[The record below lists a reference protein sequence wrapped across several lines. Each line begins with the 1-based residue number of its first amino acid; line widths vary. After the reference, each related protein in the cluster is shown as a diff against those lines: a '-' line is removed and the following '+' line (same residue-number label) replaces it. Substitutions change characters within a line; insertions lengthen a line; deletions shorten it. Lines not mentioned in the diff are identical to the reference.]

1 MKIRIL
7 YILFLS
13 FFFQFTSYSQD
24 NYLMF
29 LDNDD
34 MAGLSRIKIIEKA
47 KKEILISYYI
57 FEDDQVG
64 LLALDILLMK
74 KEMNPDIKIKLLLDA
89 QANGVDKSL
98 LYYLEQHGIEIK
110 EFHPLPKLFVP
121 VNKINV
127 KNFFT
132 SINNF
137 NYRMHDKLIIADG
150 KEIIAGGRNIEKSYF
165 GMGRKNFNDLDF
177 YMSSEQMATTVRKYF
192 LHMWNSNHVK
202 KLSYKKTYRTGSH
215 YNHEIN
221 KLKNIRKYTLYKKKK
236 YLELSKNLDPV
247 KNGIRFDKA
256 QFLNSYNNITGK
268 FEPEYLSTSLFN
280 LALKIK
286 KSMLIE
292 TPYFLPTKRM
302 FKLMKYLHK
311 KNVKMD
317 FITNSY
323 CSSDVVPVVAAYDN
337 EKQELVN
344 LDVELY
350 EYKGP
355 DYLHAKSAIFDNKIA
370 LLGSYNMDPRSAYI
384 NTELVFII
392 EGENVVKNLNEI
404 ITKDKENC
412 VKVKTNENNSAT
424 GYYDCTKSGI
434 DIFLYTFFRLFSNL
448 SLFYSQF

>member
-1 MKIRIL
+1 MI
-7 YILFLS
+7 FFETVS
-13 FFFQFTSYSQD
+13 FSQD

-29 LDNDD
+29 LDDD
-34 MAGLSRIKIIEKA
+34 KMAGLSRIKIIEKA

-57 FEDDQVG
+57 FEDDQIG

-74 KEMNPDIKIKLLLDA
+74 KETDPDIKIKLLLDA

-98 LYYLEQHGIEIK
+98 LYYLEQKGIEIK
-110 EFHPLPKLFVP
+110 EFHPLPKFFVP

-127 KNFFT
+127 KNFFA
-132 SINNF
+132 SINHF
-137 NYRMHDKLIIADG
+137 NYRMHDKLIIADN

-165 GMGRKNFNDLDF
+165 GMGEKNFNDLDF
-177 YMSSEQMATTVRKYF
+177 YMSSEQLAVKVRKYF

-202 KLSYKKTYRTGSH
+202 KISYIKSYKSGNH
-215 YNHEIN
+215 YNYIVN
-221 KLKNIRKYTLYKKKK
+221 KLKNIRKYTLFKKKK
-236 YLELSKNLDPV
+236 YLQLSKDLDPV
-247 KNGIRFDKA
+247 TNGIRFKQA

-280 LALKIK
+280 LAIKIK

-302 FKLMKYLHK
+302 FKLMKYLNK
-311 KNVKMD
+311 KNIKMD

-337 EKQELVN
+337 EKQELLN
-344 LDVELY
+344 LGVELY

-355 DYLHAKSAIFDNKIA
+355 DYLHAKSAIFDENIA

-392 EGENVVKNLNEI
+392 EGKNIVDKLNDI
-404 ITKDKENC
+404 ISQDKENC
-412 VKVKTNENNSAT
+412 VKVKANENNSAG

-448 SLFYSQF
+448 SLFYYQF